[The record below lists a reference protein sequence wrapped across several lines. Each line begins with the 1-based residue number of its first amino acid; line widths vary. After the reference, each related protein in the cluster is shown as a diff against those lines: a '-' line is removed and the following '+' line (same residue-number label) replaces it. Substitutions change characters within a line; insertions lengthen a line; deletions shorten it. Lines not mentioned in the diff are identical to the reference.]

1 MQSTGVLFLV
11 AHGLSKATGLPP
23 LPWPIR
29 VVLVA
34 SRPKPMSGGEKFWK
48 PGTVAPGLE
57 REPSLEEDVSVLL
70 STVKATEMTASVGT
84 TIDQF
89 RRQLPVYKHRREFLY
104 ALTQSP
110 VVIVCG
116 QTGSGKTT
124 QLPQYVYEA
133 GYQGM
138 VACTQPRR
146 VAAMTVAKR
155 VAEEVDCSLG
165 DLVGFGVRF
174 EECSGPTTRIK
185 YLTDGMLFREA
196 LFDPLLLR
204 YSVIMIDEAHERTL
218 YTDLLLGLLRKILRK
233 RRDLRVVISSATM
246 DAEAFCAYFTDAP
259 GSRPVVMSVQGRMNP
274 VEIFYYESDDDV
286 DVDVDADSDAD
297 AGDHNHK
304 DGCDDQYQH
313 HGGGDGKRSGRTPVA
328 SHTGNGGHDN
338 DGEYLLA
345 RLVNRV
351 VSTVISVH
359 EREPPGDILVFL
371 PGKGEIDQCLVQ
383 LEEAVGG
390 AGGDLLILPLHA
402 ALPLPDQMR
411 ALERAPRGRRK
422 VILSTNIAETSVTI
436 DGIIYVVDGGLVRQR
451 LFNPETG
458 LDILLTT
465 PISQAEAQQRAGR
478 AGRMA
483 PGRAYRL
490 YGETMLAR
498 WPRQTL
504 PEIQKCD
511 LSTVILQLKALGIDN
526 IVAFDWMSRPSADC
540 LARSLEMLH
549 ALGALD
555 GEARLTREI
564 GVPLAELPV
573 DPLLGRILLASGEYS
588 CGGEAATLA
597 AMLTAQPIWMA
608 SAGEEAR
615 ARLAVVEGD
624 LISWINIYRAWEQA
638 GRSDAWCRRHHLSAT
653 ALGRAAGIRTLLC
666 QYMERHGLRPREHSQ
681 SVPNLL
687 RCIATGLFAHAA
699 LAQADGSYRLVR
711 DVSGG
716 EGPVLYIHPSS
727 VLFRRVPSCLLY
739 WEVMETSRIYMRE
752 VTAINPEWLAEV
764 APNYYEVASLP
775 RH

>member
-1 MQSTGVLFLV
+1 M
-11 AHGLSKATGLPP
+11 
-23 LPWPIR
+23 
-29 VVLVA
+29 
-34 SRPKPMSGGEKFWK
+34 GGGDGKFWK
-48 PGTVAPGLE
+48 PGTVAPGRETGGE
-57 REPSLEEDVSVLL
+57 RELLEEEGDVSILL
-70 STVKATEMTASVGT
+70 STAQMTATAAGT
-84 TIDQF
+84 TIDQV

-104 ALTQSP
+104 ALTHSP

-124 QLPQYVYEA
+124 QLPQYVHEA
-133 GYQGM
+133 GYPGM

-155 VAEEVDCSLG
+155 VAEEVDCPLG

-174 EECSGPTTRIK
+174 QECCGPSTRIK

-204 YSVIMIDEAHERTL
+204 YSVIMVDEAHERTI
-218 YTDLLLGLLRKILRK
+218 YTDLLLGLLRKILRR

-246 DAEAFCAYFTDAP
+246 DAEAFRIYFTDTGAIQ
-259 GSRPVVMSVQGRMNP
+259 PVVMSVQGRMNS
-274 VEIFYYESDDDV
+274 VEIFYHEADGTNDDEDYF
-286 DVDVDADSDAD
+286 DG
-297 AGDHNHK
+297 AGAGNV
-304 DGCDDQYQH
+304 
-313 HGGGDGKRSGRTPVA
+313 RRMGRIPI
-328 SHTGNGGHDN
+328 GNNTNNG
-338 DGEYLLA
+338 DGEYLLS
-345 RLVNRV
+345 RLVHGV
-351 VSTVISVH
+351 MGTVMSIH

-371 PGKGEIDQCLVQ
+371 PGKDEIDQCLEG
-383 LEEAVGG
+383 LREET
-390 AGGDLLILPLHA
+390 GGDLLVLPLHA
-402 ALPLPDQMR
+402 ALPLSEQMR
-411 ALERAPRGRRK
+411 ALERTPVGKRK

-458 LDILLTT
+458 LDVLLTT

-490 YGETMLAR
+490 YGEAMLAR
-498 WPRQTL
+498 WPRQPL
-504 PEIQKCD
+504 PEIQKCN

-526 IVAFDWMSRPSADC
+526 ILTFDWMNRPSADC

-555 GEARLTREI
+555 GEARLTLEV

-573 DPLLGRILLASGEYS
+573 DPLLGRILLASGEYG

-615 ARLAVVEGD
+615 TKLAVAEGD

-638 GRSDAWCRRHHLSAT
+638 GRSDTWCRRHNLSAT

-687 RCIATGLFAHAA
+687 RCIATGLFANAA

-711 DVSGG
+711 ASSGGGGDGG

-727 VLFRRVPSCLLY
+727 VLFRRAPSCLLY

-752 VTAINPEWLAEV
+752 VTAIDPEWLAEV
-764 APNYYEVASLP
+764 APNYYEFASLQ
-775 RH
+775 RR